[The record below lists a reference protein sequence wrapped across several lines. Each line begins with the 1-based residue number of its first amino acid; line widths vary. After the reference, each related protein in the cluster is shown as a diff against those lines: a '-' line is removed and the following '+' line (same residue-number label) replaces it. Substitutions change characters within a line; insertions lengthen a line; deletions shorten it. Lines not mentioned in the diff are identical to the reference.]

1 MKKRAGQHFGWNADW
16 HNAHISH
23 ICRRLDTMETQRTK
37 ASNRS
42 PKFTFTKPPFIRDD
56 SNTLTAKKIRGAMP
70 QSSGNKYRLIQ
81 KSSSSSKMR
90 RAKTPSSGSKRL
102 KPTSTLQ
109 RPKSASSMTLKKRKR
124 RANHVKTCYI
134 NFVQMLA
141 EHYSEEEYDAILKR
155 VADEA
160 RLLQRQLVM
169 EDYTGALKDGDA
181 VPGPLVLSPSQ
192 SAQQQCERNQSQL

>member
-1 MKKRAGQHFGWNADW
+1 MS
-16 HNAHISH
+16 ISFVLPH
-23 ICRRLDTMETQRTK
+23 RRLILK
-37 ASNRS
+37 AHSHRS
-42 PKFTFTKPPFIRDD
+42 LIR
-56 SNTLTAKKIRGAMP
+56 
-70 QSSGNKYRLIQ
+70 
-81 KSSSSSKMR
+81 
-90 RAKTPSSGSKRL
+90 KRL
-102 KPTSTLQ
+102 
-109 RPKSASSMTLKKRKR
+109 
-124 RANHVKTCYI
+124 I

>member
-1 MKKRAGQHFGWNADW
+1 
-16 HNAHISH
+16 
-23 ICRRLDTMETQRTK
+23 
-37 ASNRS
+37 
-42 PKFTFTKPPFIRDD
+42 
-56 SNTLTAKKIRGAMP
+56 MP

-102 KPTSTLQ
+102 KSTSTLQ

-169 EDYTGALKDGDA
+169 EDYTGALKDGD
-181 VPGPLVLSPSQ
+181 
-192 SAQQQCERNQSQL
+192 